1 MQFRFAQASKA
12 RRAGHR
18 ALRTLVVFSTVL
30 ALALAQQPQQPIRVQ
45 VSEVVVPVTVTN
57 EQGKFVSDL
66 EQKDFAIFDQ
76 GKEQTIRYFNRERN
90 QRVVVGFLVDL
101 SNQSRGQWKSL
112 QEATIELVL
121 NLLPGD
127 KKYAGY
133 LIGYGNEAELM
144 VNTTS
149 DPDPIVEKLRKI
161 SPSGGAA
168 FYDALYMACT
178 NRKLVDGEP
187 VDPRRVIVVIGDG
200 HDNASSK
207 TFEQVLELAQRYQVT
222 INAMST
228 DAYGF
233 TSDSSKNLERL
244 AQETGGRVEY
254 PLMNVYK
261 DVSGFLSQPSDEGN
275 YQLKVGTGG
284 YTAAILSSI
293 YKSIA
298 NIAGEITVQYVLRFV
313 PNEMDESRIKRSL
326 QVKVNLPNVIV
337 KARTYYYPFSP

>member
-1 MQFRFAQASKA
+1 MRVSNT
-12 RRAGHR
+12 RV
-18 ALRTLVVFSTVL
+18 ALRTIIVLSTVV
-30 ALALAQQPQQPIRVQ
+30 AVALAQQPQQAIRVQ
-45 VSEVVVPVTVTN
+45 VNEVVVPVTVTD
-57 EQGKFVSDL
+57 EKGRFITDL
-66 EQKDFAIFDQ
+66 EQSDFKLFDQ

-112 QEATIELVL
+112 QEATVELVL

-133 LIGYGNEAELM
+133 LIGFGNEAELM

-149 DPDPIVEKLRKI
+149 DPDPIVQRLGKI

-168 FYDALYMACT
+168 FYDAVYMACT
-178 NRKLVDGEP
+178 SRKLVDGEP

-207 TFEQVLELAQRYQVT
+207 TLDQVIELAQRYQVT

-233 TSDSSKNLERL
+233 TSDSGKNLERM

-284 YTAAILSSI
+284 YTAAILGSI
-293 YKSIA
+293 YNSIA
-298 NIAGEITVQYVLRFV
+298 KIAGEITTQYVLRYV
-313 PNEMDESRIKRSL
+313 PNETDESRVKRTIE
-326 QVKVNLPNVIV
+326 VKVGIPNVVV

>member
-1 MQFRFAQASKA
+1 
-12 RRAGHR
+12 
-18 ALRTLVVFSTVL
+18 VFSTVL
-30 ALALAQQPQQPIRVQ
+30 TLALAQQPQSPIRVQ
-45 VSEVVVPVTVTN
+45 VNEVVVPVTVTD
-57 EQGKFVSDL
+57 EKGRFVSDL
-66 EQKDFAIFDQ
+66 EQNDFKIFDQ

-90 QRVVVGFLVDL
+90 QRMVVGFLVDL

-112 QEATIELVL
+112 QDAAIELVL

-133 LIGYGNEAELM
+133 LIGFGNEAELM

-149 DPDPIVEKLRKI
+149 DADPIVEKLRKI

-168 FYDALYMACT
+168 FYDAVYMACT
-178 NRKLVDGEP
+178 SRKLVDGEP
-187 VDPRRVIVVIGDG
+187 VDPRRVVVVIGDG
-200 HDNASSK
+200 HDNAS
-207 TFEQVLELAQRYQVT
+207 THTLDQVIELAQRYQVT

-233 TSDSSKNLERL
+233 TSDSGKNLVRMAE
-244 AQETGGRVEY
+244 ETGGRVEY

-284 YTAAILSSI
+284 YSAAILGSI

-298 NIAGEITVQYVLRFV
+298 NIAGEITVQYVLRYV
-313 PNEMDESRIKRSL
+313 PNEVDESRVKRSL
-326 QVKVNLPNVIV
+326 EVKVDIPNVTV
-337 KARTYYYPFSP
+337 RARTYYYPFSP

>member
-1 MQFRFAQASKA
+1 MQFGPVRNFWRS
-12 RRAGHR
+12 
-18 ALRTLVVFSTVL
+18 ALRSVGVISTAL
-30 ALALAQQPQQPIRVQ
+30 ALALAQQPQPPIRVQ
-45 VSEVVVPVTVTN
+45 VNEVVVPVTVTN
-57 EQGKFVSDL
+57 LQGKFVSDL
-66 EQKDFAIFDQ
+66 EQSDFKIFDE

-112 QEATIELVL
+112 QDAAIELVL

-149 DPDPIVEKLRKI
+149 DADPIVDRLRKI

-168 FYDALYMACT
+168 FYDALYLACT
-178 NRKLVDGEP
+178 SRKLVDGEP

-200 HDNASSK
+200 HDNAS
-207 TFEQVLELAQRYQVT
+207 THTLEQVLELAQRYQVT

-233 TSDSSKNLERL
+233 TSDSGKNLVRL
-244 AQETGGRVEY
+244 AEETGGRVEY

-284 YTAAILSSI
+284 YTAAILGSI

-298 NIAGEITVQYVLRFV
+298 NIAGEITVQYVLRYV
-313 PNEMDESRIKRSL
+313 PSEVDESHVKRSIE
-326 QVKVNLPNVIV
+326 VKVDIPSVTV
-337 KARTYYYPFSP
+337 RARTFYYPFSP

>member
-1 MQFRFAQASKA
+1 MRFSDASGA
-12 RRAGHR
+12 GRRL
-18 ALRTLVVFSTVL
+18 LRNLVAFSTTM
-30 ALALAQQPQQPIRVQ
+30 AFALAQQPQAPIRVL
-45 VSEVVVPVTVTN
+45 VNEVEVPVTVTN
-57 EQGKFVSDL
+57 ATGKFVSDL
-66 EQKDFAIFDQ
+66 EQSDFTLLDQ

-101 SNQSRGQWKSL
+101 SNQSRSQWKSL
-112 QEATIELVL
+112 QEATVELVL

-149 DPDPIVEKLRKI
+149 DPDPIVQRLGKI

-178 NRKLVDGEP
+178 SRKLVDGEP
-187 VDPRRVIVVIGDG
+187 LDPRRVIVVIGDG

-207 TFEQVLELAQRYQVT
+207 TLEQVIELAQRYQVT

-233 TSDSSKNLERL
+233 TSDSGKNLVRL
-244 AQETGGRVEY
+244 TQETGGRVEY

-284 YTAAILSSI
+284 YTAAILGSI
-293 YKSIA
+293 YKSIQ
-298 NIAGEITVQYVLRFV
+298 NIAGEITVQYVLRYV
-313 PNEMDESRIKRSL
+313 PNETDETRVRRTIE
-326 QVKVNLPNVIV
+326 VKVDIPNVTV
-337 KARTYYYPFSP
+337 RARQYYYPASP

>member
-1 MQFRFAQASKA
+1 M
-12 RRAGHR
+12 
-18 ALRTLVVFSTVL
+18 
-30 ALALAQQPQQPIRVQ
+30 
-45 VSEVVVPVTVTN
+45 
-57 EQGKFVSDL
+57 
-66 EQKDFAIFDQ
+66 
-76 GKEQTIRYFNRERN
+76 
-90 QRVVVGFLVDL
+90 VVGFLIDL

-112 QEATIELVL
+112 QDAAIELVL

-149 DPDPIVEKLRKI
+149 DPDPIVKRLGKI

-168 FYDALYMACT
+168 FYDAVYMACT
-178 NRKLVDGEP
+178 SRKLVDGEP

-207 TFEQVLELAQRYQVT
+207 TLDQVIELAQRYQVT

-233 TSDSSKNLERL
+233 TSDSGKNLERM

-261 DVSGFLSQPSDEGN
+261 DVPGFLSQPYDEGN
-275 YQLKVGTGG
+275 YQLNVGTGG
-284 YTAAILSSI
+284 NTAATLRALNNFLS
-293 YKSIA
+293 KF
-298 NIAGEITVQYVLRFV
+298 AG
-313 PNEMDESRIKRSL
+313 P
-326 QVKVNLPNVIV
+326 
-337 KARTYYYPFSP
+337 SPTPHVHH

>member
-1 MQFRFAQASKA
+1 
-12 RRAGHR
+12 
-18 ALRTLVVFSTVL
+18 
-30 ALALAQQPQQPIRVQ
+30 
-45 VSEVVVPVTVTN
+45 VVPVTVTD
-57 EQGKFVSDL
+57 EKGKFVSDL
-66 EQKDFAIFDQ
+66 EQSDFKIFDQ

-121 NLLPGD
+121 TLLPGD

-133 LIGYGNEAELM
+133 LIGFGNEAELM
-144 VNTTS
+144 VNTTP
-149 DPDPIVEKLRKI
+149 DPDPIVQKLGKI
-161 SPSGGAA
+161 SPSGGSA
-168 FYDALYMACT
+168 FYDAVYMACT
-178 NRKLVDGEP
+178 SRKLVEGEP

-200 HDNASSK
+200 HDNAS
-207 TFEQVLELAQRYQVT
+207 THTLDQVIELAQRYQVT

-233 TSDSSKNLERL
+233 TSDSGKNLERMTR
-244 AQETGGRVEY
+244 ETGGRVEY

-284 YTAAILSSI
+284 YTAAILGSI

-298 NIAGEITVQYVLRFV
+298 NIAGEITMQYVLRFV
-313 PNEMDESRIKRSL
+313 PNEVDETRVRRSIE
-326 QVKVNLPNVIV
+326 VKVVGIPNVIV
-337 KARTYYYPFSP
+337 KARQYYYPFSP

>member
-1 MQFRFAQASKA
+1 
-12 RRAGHR
+12 
-18 ALRTLVVFSTVL
+18 LVVLSTVV
-30 ALALAQQPQQPIRVQ
+30 ALSLAQQPQQAIRVQ
-45 VSEVVVPVTVTN
+45 VNEVVVPVTVTN
-57 EQGKFVSDL
+57 DKGKFITDL
-66 EQKDFAIFDQ
+66 EQSDFKLFDQ

-112 QEATIELVL
+112 QEATVELVL

-149 DPDPIVEKLRKI
+149 DPDPIVKRLGKI

-168 FYDALYMACT
+168 FYDAVYMACT
-178 NRKLVDGEP
+178 SRKLVDGEP

-207 TFEQVLELAQRYQVT
+207 TLDQVIELAQRYQVT

-233 TSDSSKNLERL
+233 TSDSGKNLERM

-284 YTAAILSSI
+284 YTAAILGSI
-293 YKSIA
+293 YNSIA
-298 NIAGEITVQYVLRFV
+298 KIAGEITTQYVLRYV
-313 PNEMDESRIKRSL
+313 PNEMDESRVKRTIE
-326 QVKVNLPNVIV
+326 VKVDIPNVIV

>member
-1 MQFRFAQASKA
+1 MRFSTV
-12 RRAGHR
+12 RNTT
-18 ALRTLVVFSTVL
+18 LRGLVVFSTVL
-30 ALALAQQPQQPIRVQ
+30 TLALAQQPQAPIRVQ
-45 VSEVVVPVTVTN
+45 VNEVVVPVSVTD
-57 EQGKFVSDL
+57 EKGKFVSDL
-66 EQKDFAIFDQ
+66 EKSDFKLFDQ
-76 GKEQTIRYFNRERN
+76 GKQQTITYFNRERN

-101 SNQSRGQWKSL
+101 SNQSRSQWKSL
-112 QEATIELVL
+112 QEATIELVF

-133 LIGYGNEAELM
+133 LIGFGNEAELM
-144 VNTTS
+144 VDTTS
-149 DPDPIVEKLRKI
+149 NADPIVERLRKL

-168 FYDALYMACT
+168 FYDAVWMACST
-178 NRKLVDGEP
+178 SRKLVEGEP
-187 VDPRRVIVVIGDG
+187 LDPRRVIVVIGDG

-207 TFEQVLELAQRYQVT
+207 TLDQVIELAQRNQVT

-233 TSDSSKNLERL
+233 TSDSGKNLERM

-284 YTAAILSSI
+284 YSAAILGSI

-298 NIAGEITVQYVLRFV
+298 NIAGEITIQYVLRFV
-313 PNEMDESRIKRSL
+313 PSEVDESRVKRSIEV
-326 QVKVNLPNVIV
+326 QVVGIPNVTI
-337 KARTYYYPFSP
+337 KARQYYYPFSP

>member
-1 MQFRFAQASKA
+1 MRLSNT
-12 RRAGHR
+12 RGV
-18 ALRTLVVFSTVL
+18 LRTAVVLSTVV
-30 ALALAQQPQQPIRVQ
+30 AVALAQQPQQAIRVQ
-45 VSEVVVPVTVTN
+45 VNEVVVPVTVTD
-57 EQGKFVSDL
+57 EKGKFITDL
-66 EQKDFAIFDQ
+66 EQSDFKLFDQ
-76 GKEQTIRYFNRERN
+76 GKEQTIRYLNRERN

-149 DPDPIVEKLRKI
+149 DSDPIVERLRKI
-161 SPSGGAA
+161 SPSGGSA
-168 FYDALYMACT
+168 FYDAVYMACT
-178 NRKLVDGEP
+178 SRKLVDGEP

-207 TFEQVLELAQRYQVT
+207 TLDQVIELAQRYQVT

-233 TSDSSKNLERL
+233 TSDSGKNLERM

-261 DVSGFLSQPSDEGN
+261 NVSGFLSQPSDEGN

-284 YTAAILSSI
+284 YTAAILGSI
-293 YKSIA
+293 YDSIA
-298 NIAGEITVQYVLRFV
+298 KIAGEITTQYVLRYV
-313 PNEMDESRIKRSL
+313 PSETDESRVKRTIE
-326 QVKVNLPNVIV
+326 VKVGIPNVIV

>member
-1 MQFRFAQASKA
+1 
-12 RRAGHR
+12 
-18 ALRTLVVFSTVL
+18 LVVFSTVL
-30 ALALAQQPQQPIRVQ
+30 TLAIAQQPPAPIRVQ
-45 VSEVVVPVTVTN
+45 VNEVVVPVTVTD
-57 EQGKFVSDL
+57 EKGKFVSDL
-66 EQKDFAIFDQ
+66 DKSDFKLFDQ
-76 GKEQTIRYFNRERN
+76 GKEQTITYFNRERN

-101 SNQSRGQWKSL
+101 SNQSRSQWKSL

-133 LIGYGNEAELM
+133 LIGFGNEAELM

-149 DPDPIVEKLRKI
+149 DSDPIVERLRKLT
-161 SPSGGAA
+161 PSGGAA
-168 FYDALYMACT
+168 FYDAVWMACGT
-178 NRKLVDGEP
+178 DRKLVDGEP
-187 VDPRRVIVVIGDG
+187 LDPRRVVVVVGDG

-207 TFEQVLELAQRYQVT
+207 TLDQVIELAQRNQVT
-222 INAMST
+222 INAISS

-233 TSDSSKNLERL
+233 TSDSGKNLERM
-244 AQETGGRVEY
+244 ARETGGRVEY

-275 YQLKVGTGG
+275 YQIKVGTGG
-284 YTAAILSSI
+284 YTAAILGSI

-313 PNEMDESRIKRSL
+313 PSEVDETRVRRSIE
-326 QVKVNLPNVIV
+326 VKVLGLPNVIV
-337 KARTYYYPFSP
+337 NARQYYYPFSP

>member
-1 MQFRFAQASKA
+1 
-12 RRAGHR
+12 
-18 ALRTLVVFSTVL
+18 
-30 ALALAQQPQQPIRVQ
+30 
-45 VSEVVVPVTVTN
+45 VVPVTVTD
-57 EQGKFVSDL
+57 EKGRFVSNL
-66 EQKDFAIFDQ
+66 EQRDFTIFDQ

-90 QRVVVGFLVDL
+90 QRVVVGFLIDL

-112 QEATIELVL
+112 QDAAIELVL

-133 LIGYGNEAELM
+133 LIGFGNEAELM

-149 DPDPIVEKLRKI
+149 DADPIVDRLRKL

-178 NRKLVDGEP
+178 SRKLVEGEP

-200 HDNASSK
+200 HDNAS
-207 TFEQVLELAQRYQVT
+207 THTLDQVIELAQRYQVT

-233 TSDSSKNLERL
+233 TSDSGKNLVRMAE
-244 AQETGGRVEY
+244 ETGGRVEY

-284 YTAAILSSI
+284 YTAAILGSI

-298 NIAGEITVQYVLRFV
+298 NIAGEITVQYVMRYV
-313 PNEMDESRIKRSL
+313 PSEVDESRVKRTL
-326 QVKVNLPNVIV
+326 EVKVDIPNVTV
-337 KARTYYYPFSP
+337 RARTYYYPFSP

>member
-1 MQFRFAQASKA
+1 M
-12 RRAGHR
+12 
-18 ALRTLVVFSTVL
+18 FSTVL
-30 ALALAQQPQQPIRVQ
+30 TLALAQQPQSPIRVQ
-45 VSEVVVPVTVTN
+45 VNEVVVPVTVTD
-57 EQGKFVSDL
+57 EKGRFVSDL
-66 EQKDFAIFDQ
+66 EQNDFKIFDQ

-90 QRVVVGFLVDL
+90 QRMVVGFLVDL

-112 QEATIELVL
+112 QDAAIELVL

-133 LIGYGNEAELM
+133 LIGFGNEAELM

-149 DPDPIVEKLRKI
+149 DADPIVEKLRKI

-168 FYDALYMACT
+168 FYDAVYMACT
-178 NRKLVDGEP
+178 SRKLVDGEP
-187 VDPRRVIVVIGDG
+187 VDPRRVVVVIGDG
-200 HDNASSK
+200 HDNAS
-207 TFEQVLELAQRYQVT
+207 THTLDQVIELAQRYQVT

-233 TSDSSKNLERL
+233 TSDSGKNLVRMAE
-244 AQETGGRVEY
+244 ETGGRVEY

-284 YTAAILSSI
+284 YSAAILGSI

-298 NIAGEITVQYVLRFV
+298 NIAGEITVQYVLRYV
-313 PNEMDESRIKRSL
+313 PNEVDESRVKRSL
-326 QVKVNLPNVIV
+326 EVKVDIPNVTV
-337 KARTYYYPFSP
+337 RARTYYYPFSP

>member
-1 MQFRFAQASKA
+1 MRLSNT
-12 RRAGHR
+12 RGV
-18 ALRTLVVFSTVL
+18 LRTVAVLSTVV
-30 ALALAQQPQQPIRVQ
+30 AVALAQQPQQAIRVQ
-45 VSEVVVPVTVTN
+45 VNEVVVPVTVTDAK
-57 EQGKFVSDL
+57 GKFITDL
-66 EQKDFAIFDQ
+66 EQSDFKLFDQ

-149 DPDPIVEKLRKI
+149 DSDPIVERLRKI
-161 SPSGGAA
+161 SPSGGSA
-168 FYDALYMACT
+168 FYDAVYMACT
-178 NRKLVDGEP
+178 SRKLVDGEP

-207 TFEQVLELAQRYQVT
+207 TLDQVIELAQRYQVT

-233 TSDSSKNLERL
+233 TSDSGKNLERM
-244 AQETGGRVEY
+244 AQETGGTVEY

-261 DVSGFLSQPSDEGN
+261 DVSGFLSQPSDFGN

-284 YTAAILSSI
+284 YTAAILGSIYSSI
-293 YKSIA
+293 AK
-298 NIAGEITVQYVLRFV
+298 IAGEITTQYVLRYV
-313 PNEMDESRIKRSL
+313 PSETDESRVRRTIK
-326 QVKVNLPNVIV
+326 VEVDIPNVIV
-337 KARTYYYPFSP
+337 

>member
-1 MQFRFAQASKA
+1 MRVSNT
-12 RRAGHR
+12 RV
-18 ALRTLVVFSTVL
+18 ALRTIIVLSTVV
-30 ALALAQQPQQPIRVQ
+30 AVALAQQPQQAIRVQ
-45 VSEVVVPVTVTN
+45 VNEVVVPVTVTD
-57 EQGKFVSDL
+57 EKGRFITDL
-66 EQKDFAIFDQ
+66 EQSDFKLFDQ

-112 QEATIELVL
+112 QEATVELVL

-133 LIGYGNEAELM
+133 LIGFGNEAELM

-149 DPDPIVEKLRKI
+149 DPDPIVQRLGKI

-168 FYDALYMACT
+168 FYDAVYMACT
-178 NRKLVDGEP
+178 SRKLVDGEP

-207 TFEQVLELAQRYQVT
+207 TLDQVIELAQRYQVT

-233 TSDSSKNLERL
+233 TSDSGKNLERM

-284 YTAAILSSI
+284 YTAAILGSI
-293 YKSIA
+293 YNSIA
-298 NIAGEITVQYVLRFV
+298 KIAGEITTQYVLRYV
-313 PNEMDESRIKRSL
+313 PDETDESRVKRSIE
-326 QVKVNLPNVIV
+326 VKVGIPNVIV

>member
-1 MQFRFAQASKA
+1 MRFNARVAS
-12 RRAGHR
+12 RG
-18 ALRTLVVFSTVL
+18 ALRSLLVFSTALTL
-30 ALALAQQPQQPIRVQ
+30 AFSQQPQAPIRVQ
-45 VSEVVVPVTVTN
+45 VNEVVVPVTVTD
-57 EQGKFVSDL
+57 EKGRFVSDL
-66 EQKDFAIFDQ
+66 EQKDFQLFDQ

-144 VNTTS
+144 VNTTTDS
-149 DPDPIVEKLRKI
+149 DPIVERLRKV
-161 SPSGGAA
+161 SPSGGSA

-178 NRKLVDGEP
+178 SRKLVDGEP
-187 VDPRRVIVVIGDG
+187 VDPRRVIVVVGDG
-200 HDNASSK
+200 HDNAS
-207 TFEQVLELAQRYQVT
+207 THTLDQVAELAQRYQVT
-222 INAMST
+222 INAIST

-233 TSDSSKNLERL
+233 TSDAGKNLVRL
-244 AQETGGRVEY
+244 AEETGGRVEY

-261 DVSGFLSQPSDEGN
+261 DVSGFLSQASDFGN
-275 YQLKVGTGG
+275 YQLTVGTGG
-284 YTAAILSSI
+284 YSAAILGSI

-298 NIAGEITVQYVLRFV
+298 NIAGEITVQYVLRYV
-313 PNEMDESRIKRSL
+313 PNEVDESRVKRSIE
-326 QVKVNLPNVIV
+326 VKVGLPNVV
-337 KARTYYYPFSP
+337 VRARTFYYPFSP

>member
-1 MQFRFAQASKA
+1 MRLGTA
-12 RRAGHR
+12 RNIT
-18 ALRTLVVFSTVL
+18 LRGLAVFSTVL
-30 ALALAQQPQQPIRVQ
+30 TLALAQQPQAPIRVQ
-45 VSEVVVPVTVTN
+45 VNEVVVPVTVID
-57 EQGKFVSDL
+57 EKGRFVSDL
-66 EQKDFAIFDQ
+66 EQSDFKIFDQ

-144 VNTTS
+144 VNTTP
-149 DPDPIVEKLRKI
+149 DADPIVEKLRKI
-161 SPSGGAA
+161 SPSGGSA
-168 FYDALYMACT
+168 FYDAVYMACT
-178 NRKLVDGEP
+178 SRKLVEGEP

-207 TFEQVLELAQRYQVT
+207 TLDQVIELAQRYQVT
-222 INAMST
+222 IDAMST

-233 TSDSSKNLERL
+233 TSDSSKNLERM

-284 YTAAILSSI
+284 YTAAILGSI

-298 NIAGEITVQYVLRFV
+298 NIAGEITVQYVLRYV
-313 PNEMDESRIKRSL
+313 PNEVDESRVKRTVE
-326 QVKVNLPNVIV
+326 VKVDIPNVTV
-337 KARTYYYPFSP
+337 RARTYYYPFSP

>member
-1 MQFRFAQASKA
+1 MQLR
-12 RRAGHR
+12 R
-18 ALRTLVVFSTVL
+18 ALRSLAIFSTVL
-30 ALALAQQPQQPIRVQ
+30 ALALAQQPQQAIRVQ
-45 VSEVVVPVTVTN
+45 VNEVVVPVTVTD
-57 EQGKFVSDL
+57 EKGKFVSNL
-66 EQKDFAIFDQ
+66 EQSDFKIFDQ
-76 GKEQTIRYFNRERN
+76 GKEQTIRYFNRERS

-133 LIGYGNEAELM
+133 LIGFGNEAELM

-149 DPDPIVEKLRKI
+149 DPDPIVERLRKV
-161 SPSGGAA
+161 SPSGGSA
-168 FYDALYMACT
+168 FYDAVYMACT
-178 NRKLVDGEP
+178 SRKLVEGEP

-207 TFEQVLELAQRYQVT
+207 TLDQVIELAQRYQVT

-233 TSDSSKNLERL
+233 TSDSGKNLVRMAE
-244 AQETGGRVEY
+244 ETGGRVEY

-284 YTAAILSSI
+284 YTAAILGSI

-298 NIAGEITVQYVLRFV
+298 NIAGEITVQYVLRYV
-313 PNEMDESRIKRSL
+313 PTETDETRVKRTIE
-326 QVKVNLPNVIV
+326 VKVGIPNVIV
-337 KARTYYYPFSP
+337 RARTYYYPFSP

>member
-1 MQFRFAQASKA
+1 MRVSNT
-12 RRAGHR
+12 RV
-18 ALRTLVVFSTVL
+18 ALRTIIVLSTVV
-30 ALALAQQPQQPIRVQ
+30 AVALAQQPQQAIRVQ
-45 VSEVVVPVTVTN
+45 VNEVVVPVTVTD
-57 EQGKFVSDL
+57 EKGRFITDL
-66 EQKDFAIFDQ
+66 EQSDFKLFDQ

-112 QEATIELVL
+112 QEATVELVL

-133 LIGYGNEAELM
+133 LIGFGNEAELM
-144 VNTTS
+144 VTTTS
-149 DPDPIVEKLRKI
+149 DPDPIVQRLGKI

-168 FYDALYMACT
+168 FYDAVYMACT
-178 NRKLVDGEP
+178 SRKLVDGEP

-207 TFEQVLELAQRYQVT
+207 TLDQVIELAQRYQVT

-233 TSDSSKNLERL
+233 TSDSGKNLERM

-261 DVSGFLSQPSDEGN
+261 NVSGFLSQPSDEGN

-284 YTAAILSSI
+284 YTAAILGSI
-293 YKSIA
+293 YDSIA
-298 NIAGEITVQYVLRFV
+298 KIAGEITTQYVLRYV
-313 PNEMDESRIKRSL
+313 PNETDESRVKRTIE
-326 QVKVNLPNVIV
+326 VKVDIPNVIV

>member
-1 MQFRFAQASKA
+1 MRFSNA
-12 RRAGHR
+12 RNAVRR
-18 ALRTLVVFSTVL
+18 ALRTLVVLSTIV
-30 ALALAQQPQQPIRVQ
+30 ALSLAQQPQQPIRVQ
-45 VSEVVVPVTVTN
+45 VNEVVVPVTVTD
-57 EQGKFVSDL
+57 EKGRFISDL
-66 EQKDFAIFDQ
+66 DQSDFKLFDQ

-90 QRVVVGFLVDL
+90 QRVVVGFLLDL
-101 SNQSRGQWKSL
+101 SNQSRSQWKSL
-112 QEATIELVL
+112 QDATIELVL

-133 LIGYGNEAELM
+133 LIGFGNEAELM
-144 VNTTS
+144 VNTTADS
-149 DPDPIVEKLRKI
+149 EPIVERLRKI

-168 FYDALYMACT
+168 FYDAVYMACT
-178 NRKLVDGEP
+178 SRKLVDGEP

-207 TFEQVLELAQRYQVT
+207 TLDEVIELAQRYQVT

-233 TSDSSKNLERL
+233 TSDSGKNLERM
-244 AQETGGRVEY
+244 ARETGGRVEY

-261 DVSGFLSQPSDEGN
+261 DVSGFLSQPSDFGN
-275 YQLKVGTGG
+275 YQLKVNSGG
-284 YTAAILSSI
+284 YTAAILGSI

-298 NIAGEITVQYVLRFV
+298 AIAGEITTQYVLRYV
-313 PNEMDESRIKRSL
+313 PDETDESRVRRSIE
-326 QVKVNLPNVIV
+326 VKVDIPGVIV

>member
-1 MQFRFAQASKA
+1 M
-12 RRAGHR
+12 R
-18 ALRTLVVFSTVL
+18 ALRTFVILFSVL
-30 ALALAQQPQQPIRVQ
+30 AMSLAQQPQPPQQPIRVQ
-45 VSEVVVPVTVTN
+45 VNEVVVPVTVTD
-57 EQGKFVSDL
+57 EKGRFVSNL
-66 EQKDFAIFDQ
+66 EQSDFKIFDQ
-76 GKEQTIRYFNRERN
+76 GKEQSIRYFNRERN

-149 DPDPIVEKLRKI
+149 DSDPIVEKLRKI
-161 SPSGGAA
+161 SPSGGSA

-178 NRKLVDGEP
+178 TRKLVDGEP

-200 HDNASSK
+200 HDNAS
-207 TFEQVLELAQRYQVT
+207 THTLEQVLELAQRYQVT
-222 INAMST
+222 INALST

-233 TSDSSKNLERL
+233 SSDSSKNLVRL
-244 AQETGGRVEY
+244 TEETGGRVEY
-254 PLMNVYK
+254 PLQNVYK
-261 DVSGFLSQPSDEGN
+261 DVAGFLSQPSDEGN
-275 YQLKVGTGG
+275 YQIKVGTGG
-284 YTAAILSSI
+284 YTAAILGAI

-298 NIAGEITVQYVLRFV
+298 NIAGEITTQYLLRYV
-313 PNEMDESRIKRSL
+313 PNEPDETAVKRSL
-326 QVKVNLPNVIV
+326 EVKVDIPNVV
-337 KARTYYYPFSP
+337 VRARTYYYPFTP

>member
-1 MQFRFAQASKA
+1 MGSRPV
-12 RRAGHR
+12 
-18 ALRTLVVFSTVL
+18 LRGLGVFSGVL
-30 ALALAQQPQQPIRVQ
+30 ALSLAQQPPQPIRVQ
-45 VSEVVVPVTVTN
+45 VNEVVVPVTVTN
-57 EQGKFVSDL
+57 EKGRFISDL
-66 EQKDFAIFDQ
+66 EQSDFKIFDQ

-127 KKYAGY
+127 KKYSGY

-144 VNTTS
+144 VNTTTDS
-149 DPDPIVEKLRKI
+149 DPIVEKLRKI

-178 NRKLVDGEP
+178 SRKLVEGEP
-187 VDPRRVIVVIGDG
+187 VDPRRVIVVVGDG

-207 TFEQVLELAQRYQVT
+207 TLDQVLELAQRYQVT
-222 INAMST
+222 INAIST

-233 TSDSSKNLERL
+233 TGDSGKNLERL
-244 AQETGGRVEY
+244 AGETGGRVEY

-284 YTAAILSSI
+284 YTAAILGSI

-298 NIAGEITVQYVLRFV
+298 NIAGEITVQYVLRYV
-313 PNEMDESRIKRSL
+313 PNETDESRVKRSIE
-326 QVKVNLPNVIV
+326 VKVDIPNVIV
-337 KARTYYYPFSP
+337 RARTYYYPFSP

>member
-1 MQFRFAQASKA
+1 MRLSNT
-12 RRAGHR
+12 RV
-18 ALRTLVVFSTVL
+18 ALRTTVVLSTAV
-30 ALALAQQPQQPIRVQ
+30 AVALAQQPQQAIRVQ
-45 VSEVVVPVTVTN
+45 VNEVVVPVTVTN
-57 EQGKFVSDL
+57 DKGKFITDL
-66 EQKDFAIFDQ
+66 EQSDFKLFDQ

-112 QEATIELVL
+112 QEATVELVL

-149 DPDPIVEKLRKI
+149 DPDPIVQRLGKI

-168 FYDALYMACT
+168 FYDAVYMACT
-178 NRKLVDGEP
+178 SRKLVDGEP

-207 TFEQVLELAQRYQVT
+207 TLDQVIELAQRYQVT

-233 TSDSSKNLERL
+233 TSDSGKNLERMAL
-244 AQETGGRVEY
+244 ETGGRVEY

-284 YTAAILSSI
+284 YTAAILGSI
-293 YKSIA
+293 YNSIA
-298 NIAGEITVQYVLRFV
+298 RIAGEITTQYVLRYV
-313 PNEMDESRIKRSL
+313 PSETDETRVKRTIE
-326 QVKVNLPNVIV
+326 VKVDIPNVVV

>member
-1 MQFRFAQASKA
+1 VA
-12 RRAGHR
+12 
-18 ALRTLVVFSTVL
+18 FSTVL
-30 ALALAQQPQQPIRVQ
+30 TLALAQQPQPAINVQ
-45 VSEVVVPVTVTN
+45 VNEVVVPVTVTN

-66 EQKDFAIFDQ
+66 EQSDFKIFDQ

-101 SNQSRGQWKSL
+101 SNQSRSQWKSL
-112 QEATIELVL
+112 QEATVELVET
-121 NLLPGD
+121 LLPGD

-133 LIGYGNEAELM
+133 LIGFGNEAELM

-149 DPDPIVEKLRKI
+149 DPDPIVQKLGKI
-161 SPSGGAA
+161 SPSGGSA
-168 FYDALYMACT
+168 FYDAVYMACT
-178 NRKLVDGEP
+178 SRKLVEGEP

-200 HDNASSK
+200 HDNASSR
-207 TFEQVLELAQRYQVT
+207 TLDQVIELAQRYQVT

-233 TSDSSKNLERL
+233 TSDSGKNLERMTH
-244 AQETGGRVEY
+244 ETGGRVEY

-284 YTAAILSSI
+284 YTAAILGSI

-298 NIAGEITVQYVLRFV
+298 NIAGEITIQYVIRFV
-313 PNEMDESRIKRSL
+313 PNEVDETRVKRSIEV
-326 QVKVNLPNVIV
+326 QVVNMPNVIV
-337 KARTYYYPFSP
+337 KARQYYYPFSP

>member
-1 MQFRFAQASKA
+1 MRLSNT
-12 RRAGHR
+12 RSV
-18 ALRTLVVFSTVL
+18 LRTVVVLSTVVTV
-30 ALALAQQPQQPIRVQ
+30 ALAQQPQQAIRVQ
-45 VSEVVVPVTVTN
+45 VNEVVVPVTVTDIK
-57 EQGKFVSDL
+57 GKFITDL
-66 EQKDFAIFDQ
+66 EQSDFKLLDQ

-112 QEATIELVL
+112 QEATVELVL

-133 LIGYGNEAELM
+133 LIGFGNEAELM

-149 DPDPIVEKLRKI
+149 DPDPIVQRLGKI

-168 FYDALYMACT
+168 FYDAVYMACT
-178 NRKLVDGEP
+178 SRKLVDGEP

-207 TFEQVLELAQRYQVT
+207 TLDQVIELAQRYQVT

-233 TSDSSKNLERL
+233 TSDSGKNLERM

-275 YQLKVGTGG
+275 YQIKVGTGG
-284 YTAAILSSI
+284 YSAAILGSI
-293 YKSIA
+293 YNSIA
-298 NIAGEITVQYVLRFV
+298 KIAGEITVQYVLRYV
-313 PNEMDESRIKRSL
+313 PSEVDESRVKRAIE
-326 QVKVNLPNVIV
+326 VKVDIPNVTV
-337 KARTYYYPFSP
+337 RARTYYYPFSP

>member
-1 MQFRFAQASKA
+1 
-12 RRAGHR
+12 
-18 ALRTLVVFSTVL
+18 LVVFSTAL
-30 ALALAQQPQQPIRVQ
+30 ALSLAQQPQQPIRVQ
-45 VSEVVVPVTVTN
+45 VNEVVVPVTVTN

-66 EQKDFAIFDQ
+66 DQKDFKIFDQ

-149 DPDPIVEKLRKI
+149 DPDPIVERLRKV
-161 SPSGGAA
+161 SPSGGSA

-178 NRKLVDGEP
+178 SRKLVDGEP

-207 TFEQVLELAQRYQVT
+207 TLDQVIELAQRYQVT

-233 TSDSSKNLERL
+233 TSDSGKNLERM

-284 YTAAILSSI
+284 YTAAILGSI

-313 PNEMDESRIKRSL
+313 PSDVDESKVKRSL
-326 QVKVNLPNVIV
+326 EVKVSLPNVIV

>member
-1 MQFRFAQASKA
+1 
-12 RRAGHR
+12 
-18 ALRTLVVFSTVL
+18 
-30 ALALAQQPQQPIRVQ
+30 
-45 VSEVVVPVTVTN
+45 
-57 EQGKFVSDL
+57 
-66 EQKDFAIFDQ
+66 
-76 GKEQTIRYFNRERN
+76 
-90 QRVVVGFLVDL
+90 
-101 SNQSRGQWKSL
+101 
-112 QEATIELVL
+112 
-121 NLLPGD
+121 
-127 KKYAGY
+127 
-133 LIGYGNEAELM
+133 

-149 DPDPIVEKLRKI
+149 DPDPIVQRLGKI

-168 FYDALYMACT
+168 FYDAVYMACT
-178 NRKLVDGEP
+178 SRKLVDGEP

-207 TFEQVLELAQRYQVT
+207 TLDQVIELAQRYQVT

-233 TSDSSKNLERL
+233 TSDSGKNLERM

-284 YTAAILSSI
+284 YTAAILGSI
-293 YKSIA
+293 YNSIA
-298 NIAGEITVQYVLRFV
+298 KIAGEITTQYVLRYV
-313 PNEMDESRIKRSL
+313 PDETDESRVKRSIE
-326 QVKVNLPNVIV
+326 VKVGIPNVIV

>member
-1 MQFRFAQASKA
+1 MGFGTA
-12 RRAGHR
+12 RNTT
-18 ALRTLVVFSTVL
+18 LRGLAVFSTVL
-30 ALALAQQPQQPIRVQ
+30 TLALAQQPPSPIRVQ
-45 VSEVVVPVTVTN
+45 VNEVVVPVTVTDA
-57 EQGKFVSDL
+57 QGKFVSDL
-66 EQKDFAIFDQ
+66 EQGDFKIFDQ
-76 GKEQTIRYFNRERN
+76 GKEQTIRYFNRDRN

-101 SNQSRGQWKSL
+101 SNQSRAQWKSL
-112 QEATIELVL
+112 QEAAIDLVYE
-121 NLLPGD
+121 LLPGD

-133 LIGYGNEAELM
+133 LIGFGNEAELM

-149 DPDPIVEKLRKI
+149 DADPIAEKLRKI

-168 FYDALYMACT
+168 FYDALYIACT
-178 NRKLVDGEP
+178 NRKQVEGEP
-187 VDPRRVIVVIGDG
+187 ADPRRIIVVIGDG
-200 HDNASSK
+200 HDNAS
-207 TFEQVLELAQRYQVT
+207 THTLDQVIELAQRYQVT

-233 TSDSSKNLERL
+233 TSDSGKNLERM

-284 YTAAILSSI
+284 YTAAILGSI

-313 PNEMDESRIKRSL
+313 PNEVDESRVKRTIEV
-326 QVKVNLPNVIV
+326 QVVNLPNVIV
-337 KARTYYYPFSP
+337 KARQYYYPFSP

>member
-1 MQFRFAQASKA
+1 MRFRFARGVPRQ
-12 RRAGHR
+12 
-18 ALRTLVVFSTVL
+18 ALRSAAVFSAVL
-30 ALALAQQPQQPIRVQ
+30 AISLAQQPQQPIRVQ
-45 VSEVVVPVTVTN
+45 VNEVVVPVTVTD
-57 EQGKFVSDL
+57 EKGRFVSDL
-66 EQKDFAIFDQ
+66 QQSDFKLFDQ

-149 DPDPIVEKLRKI
+149 DSDPIVAKLRKI
-161 SPSGGAA
+161 SPSGGSA
-168 FYDALYMACT
+168 FYDAVYMACT
-178 NRKLVDGEP
+178 SRKLVEGEP

-200 HDNASSK
+200 HDNAS
-207 TFEQVLELAQRYQVT
+207 THTLDQVIELAQRYQVT

-233 TSDSSKNLERL
+233 TSDSGKNLVRMAE
-244 AQETGGRVEY
+244 ETGGRVEY

-284 YTAAILSSI
+284 YSAAILGSI
-293 YKSIA
+293 YRSIA
-298 NIAGEITVQYVLRFV
+298 NIAGEITVQYVLRYV
-313 PNEMDESRIKRSL
+313 PNETDESRVKRSIE
-326 QVKVNLPNVIV
+326 VKVDLPNVIV
-337 KARTYYYPFSP
+337 RARTYYYPFSP